1 MLRPIWYFWI
11 LAFHPNLDEIVTGLR
26 LGLHPLQVGW
36 WIGGHEHEHLL
47 VSPGDEFL
55 HMSKPQILEALLCPV
70 VGQQFLLSGVI
81 FSFSVCFIDVLVM
94 LLGEA
99 HAFVWR

>member
-11 LAFHPNLDEIVTGLR
+11 LAFHPNLDELVTGLR
-26 LGLHPLQVGW
+26 LHPLQVGW

-47 VSPGDEFL
+47 VSPGEEFL

-70 VGQQFLLSGVI
+70 VGQQFLLSGGH
-81 FSFSVCFIDVLVM
+81 
-94 LLGEA
+94 LLLPWLF
-99 HAFVWR
+99 H